1 MMTAKCDY
9 IRAERER
16 DWEFCD
22 HGMKA
27 DNKRDRYSD
36 LDQVNIYNRDTD
48 NGQTEILDI
57 QTDTDR
63 QLKTSEPV
71 CDCANDTLGWW
82 DGCECALKISP
93 ER

>member
-1 MMTAKCDY
+1 
-9 IRAERER
+9 
-16 DWEFCD
+16 
-22 HGMKA
+22 MKA

-71 CDCANDTLGWW
+71 CDCANDTLG
-82 DGCECALKISP
+82 
-93 ER
+93 